1 MDFITKVFKFFYSIF
16 HSDARLNKD
25 PRDQKIIVSLTTIG
39 FRIKKVHKVML
50 IVLNQTLKVD
60 RIILYV
66 DQTKFN
72 AENVPFILKI
82 FQKNFGIELRFVE
95 DIGPHTKYFWAMKE
109 FPNDIVVTVDDDVR
123 YPADLIS
130 ELYSSYKKHPNAVI
144 ARRGHYIT
152 FDDQGEIKRYV
163 DWMHKYDKLFDIP
176 SMRLFATG
184 VGGVLYPAKI
194 MHPETFNLPTLKALS
209 FKNDDIWLK
218 FMQMISNTPVVFTKP
233 FITKHV
239 KGSQKVALNQGN
251 VAGGGNDVIVK
262 NLVNHYDLFHGESD
276 RLKNRVLN
284 EKL

>member
-1 MDFITKVFKFFYSIF
+1 MDFIANIFKFFYSIF
-16 HSDARLNKD
+16 HSDARLNKEH
-25 PRDQKIIVSLTTIG
+25 RDQKIIVSLTTIG

-72 AENVPFILKI
+72 ADNVPAILKI
-82 FQKNFGIELRFVE
+82 FQKIFGVEIRFVE
-95 DIGPHTKYFWAMKE
+95 DVGPHTKYFWAMKE
-109 FPNDIVVTVDDDVR
+109 FTNDIIVTVDDDVR

-130 ELYSSYKKHPNAVI
+130 ELFDSYKKHPKAVS

-163 DWMHKYDKLFDIP
+163 DWSHKYDKLLDTP

-184 VGGVLYPAKI
+184 VGGVLYPPKVI
-194 MHPETFNLPTLKALS
+194 HNEVFNLATLKSLAL
-209 FKNDDIWLK
+209 KNDDIWLK
-218 FMQMISNTPVVFTKP
+218 FMQMIGNTPVVFTKP
-233 FITKHV
+233 FTTKHI

-262 NLVNHYDLFHGESD
+262 NLVNHYDLFHGEND
-276 RLKNRVLN
+276 RLKARVLN